1 MKIYIAEGGVK
12 CVTEEE
18 VKFIPEGHWMY
29 QELVQPWLDAG
40 NTLQS
45 ETPPELTREEIIYA
59 TDKAIEAWLDGF
71 VQQRNYKSIESCIG
85 WIDDEDPYF
94 AAEGAAAKRWRSAV
108 YRAARDMLT
117 SPPAGVTPYNVTS
130 YLPQPEEFNWPA
142 QMVGPLSLDQPSLF
156 PAA

>member
-1 MKIYIAEGGVK
+1 MFYKVLGGALCAK
-12 CVTEEE
+12 DK
-18 VKFIPEGHWMY
+18 KFIPEGHWLW
-29 QELVQPWLDAG
+29 ELEVQPWLASG
-40 NTLQS
+40 NTLEVEPAPSPTQA
-45 ETPPELTREEIIYA
+45 EILA
-59 TDKAIEAWLDGF
+59 TSDKAIEMWLDGF

-130 YLPQPEEFNWPA
+130 YLPQPEEFNWPV
-142 QMVGPLSLDQPSLF
+142 QMVGPLSLDQLPLS
-156 PAA
+156 PEV